1 MYPALQKLAAWN
13 RASHHRWLILIGIL
27 KLAKAAFFAAMGFG
41 VIKLLHKDV
50 ADILM
55 RAAIALKFDPEN
67 RAVNLILEKAALLS
81 SHRLKLISIALL
93 LYAVLDV
100 VEGVGLILKKTWAE
114 YLTLILTAS
123 FLPWE
128 FYQIVR
134 HVTALKVALT
144 VTNVLVVAY
153 LAYVVRDRIHEIDE
167 YGHHR

>member
-1 MYPALQKLAAWN
+1 MYHALQKLAAWN

-27 KLAKAAFFAAMGFG
+27 KLAKAVLFAAMGFG
-41 VIKLLHKDV
+41 VIKLLHKDL

-55 RAAIALKFDPEN
+55 RAAIALRFDPEN
-67 RAVNLILEKAALLS
+67 RAVNLILEKAALLNL
-81 SHRLKLISIALL
+81 HRLKLISVALL

-128 FYQIVR
+128 FYQIAR
-134 HVTALKVALT
+134 HVTALKVGLT
-144 VTNVLVVAY
+144 LINVLVVAY
-153 LAYVVRDRIHEIDE
+153 LAYVVRDRTHEGSAHARHE
-167 YGHHR
+167 

>member
-1 MYPALQKLAAWN
+1 MSRVLQKLASKN
-13 RASHHRWLILIGIL
+13 RASRHRWLILIGVL

-41 VIKLLHKDV
+41 VFKLLHKDV

-55 RAAIALKFDPEN
+55 RAAIALRFDPES
-67 RAVNLILEKAALLS
+67 RAVNLVLEKAALLS

-100 VEGVGLILKKTWAE
+100 VEGMGLVFRKTWAE

-128 FYQIVR
+128 FYEIAR
-134 HVTALKVALT
+134 HVTGLRIGLT
-144 VTNVLVVAY
+144 LINVLVVAY
-153 LAYVVRDRIHEIDE
+153 LIYVVRDRVSQIN
-167 YGHHR
+167 